1 MRMRRIIPWILAVF
15 LAAAAAPAQA
25 AGVDVEGAQA
35 DALELDKLETAAEQY
50 TGGAVGLDTGLD
62 NGLRILLDN
71 GSQQMTGILS
81 GAVRSGV
88 LLLTVVLLCGVA
100 EGIVQGKEKGGM
112 DAVAVAGSLAVTA
125 LAVTDVNSLIG
136 IGKKAIEDMDFF
148 SKVLLPVVTAAA
160 AAGGS
165 PGGATARQLATVLFS
180 NVLVGLID
188 GLLLPMTY
196 VYIVACTAYAALGNE
211 GLKRIGAAVKWVVTA
226 SLTTLVLIFVAYLTV
241 SGAVAGSTDAAAVK
255 AAKMA
260 VSGAVPVVG
269 GILSD
274 AAETILA
281 GAGIIKNTVGVFG
294 MLVVLAMCVTPFL
307 QLGIHYL
314 VYKGVSA
321 VTATVSQGRVA
332 ALIDSIGG
340 AFGLVLGMTGS
351 CALLLL
357 VAITSA
363 LCVAGG

>member
-1 MRMRRIIPWILAVF
+1 MRRIILWTLALL
-15 LAAAAAPAQA
+15 LAAAAAPTRA

-35 DALELDKLETAAEQY
+35 DALELDRLETAAEQY
-50 TGGAVGLDTGLD
+50 TGGALGLDTGLD
-62 NGLRILLDN
+62 DGLRILLN
-71 GSQQMTGILS
+71 EGSGQVTGILR

-88 LLLTVVLLCGVA
+88 LLLAVVLLCGMA
-100 EGIVQGKEKGGM
+100 ESLGGSREKGGV
-112 DAVAVAGSLAVTA
+112 DAVAVAGALAVTA
-125 LAVTDVNSLIG
+125 LTVTDVNSLIG
-136 IGKKAIEDMDFF
+136 MGKKAIENMDFF

-180 NVLVGLID
+180 NVLAGLID
-188 GLLLPMTY
+188 GLLLPLTY
-196 VYIVACTAYAALGNE
+196 VYIAVCAAHAALGNE
-211 GLKRIGAAVKWVVTA
+211 GLKRMAAAVKWVVTA
-226 SLTTLVLIFVAYLTV
+226 SFTALVLIFVAYLTV
-241 SGAVAGSTDAAAVK
+241 SGAVAESADAAAVK
-255 AAKMA
+255 AVKMT

-274 AAETILA
+274 AAETVLA
-281 GAGIIKNTVGVFG
+281 GAGLIKNTVGVFG

-314 VYKGVSA
+314 VYKGASA

-351 CALLLL
+351 CALLQLISL
-357 VAITSA
+357 TSA
-363 LCVAGG
+363 LAVAGG